1 MLRVLGQ
8 PDNDTHPRNLTTSLV
23 VPAMDLESA
32 SAAFTKFESQ
42 SLAELLAE
50 DVELEAC
57 LL

>member
-8 PDNDTHPRNLTTSLV
+8 PDTHPRNLTTSPV

>member
-1 MLRVLGQ
+1 M
-8 PDNDTHPRNLTTSLV
+8 DNLVHMHVNFIISPV
-23 VPAMDLESA
+23 VPDMDLESE